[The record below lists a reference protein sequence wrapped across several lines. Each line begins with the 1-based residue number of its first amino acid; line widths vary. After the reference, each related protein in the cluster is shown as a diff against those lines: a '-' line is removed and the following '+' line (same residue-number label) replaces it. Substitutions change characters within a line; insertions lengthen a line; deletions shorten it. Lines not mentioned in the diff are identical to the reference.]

1 MAEKKILS
9 IKFLV
14 ETAVYAILEKQHNGM
29 MRERNS
35 IKDAFETM
43 TKIMHSSDI
52 SEKLGMILHGIK
64 WSLLHLKG
72 EHNAEK

>member
-1 MAEKKILS
+1 M
-9 IKFLV
+9 

-43 TKIMHSSDI
+43 MKIMHSSDI
-52 SEKLGMILHGIK
+52 SEQLDMKLHGIK
-64 WSLLHLKG
+64 SSLLHLKG
-72 EHNAEK
+72 EHNAGK